1 MTSKLRSPYVLGIN
15 FGGHDTSAA
24 LTAGGELIAACAQE
38 RYSLDKHSRKFPI
51 DAINDCL
58 SLAELNVSQI
68 DQIAYCNDNRHLIR
82 ERYLRPALENDAR
95 IDFLL
100 NDVERIQYFHDIEN
114 RIREETQFQGQ
125 ICQYR
130 HHLCHLASAYF
141 PSGYDEALLVS
152 YDGMGEWETGLF
164 GVGKG
169 GEITVV
175 DHSNCFP
182 HSLGLVYSAITFY
195 LGWRHHC
202 DEGII
207 MGLAPYG
214 NPDAVIPESDR
225 SYLSL
230 LEEIIVETG
239 RYAYEVDQSWM
250 DYFGKRD
257 KWISEKFL
265 QLMGPKRAPD
275 EEILQHHMDLAAA
288 LQQRLETVVLNQLTK
303 AREEFGIS
311 RLALSG
317 GVALNCSMNGKIEA
331 SELFDEIF
339 VQPASGDDGTAIGG
353 CYLAHQSLTGTLIPA
368 RQHNHY
374 KGHRT
379 SDSKIGNIVESSGL
393 DYTKPVD
400 LYTQTALHLNEGK
413 IIAWFQGGAEFGP
426 RALGNR
432 SILARPFPAA
442 MKDHINARVKFREYF
457 RPFAGAVLDEY
468 RPEYFDISQPSP
480 HMLIACQV
488 QESKQSEIPAVVHID
503 GSCRVQTVSKDGNP
517 RFFQLI
523 TAFHAVTG
531 IPVILNTSFN
541 VKGQPIVN
549 TPLQAIET
557 FRSTLI
563 DCLVLGDYLF
573 EKEPL

>member
-1 MTSKLRSPYVLGIN
+1 MTRKLRSPYVLGIN

-100 NDVERIQYFHDIEN
+100 NDVERIQYFHNIEN

-125 ICQYR
+125 LCQYR

-265 QLMGPKRAPD
+265 QLMGPKRVPD

-303 AREEFGIS
+303 AREEF
-311 RLALSG
+311 
-317 GVALNCSMNGKIEA
+317 
-331 SELFDEIF
+331 
-339 VQPASGDDGTAIGG
+339 
-353 CYLAHQSLTGTLIPA
+353 
-368 RQHNHY
+368 
-374 KGHRT
+374 
-379 SDSKIGNIVESSGL
+379 
-393 DYTKPVD
+393 
-400 LYTQTALHLNEGK
+400 
-413 IIAWFQGGAEFGP
+413 
-426 RALGNR
+426 
-432 SILARPFPAA
+432 
-442 MKDHINARVKFREYF
+442 
-457 RPFAGAVLDEY
+457 
-468 RPEYFDISQPSP
+468 
-480 HMLIACQV
+480 
-488 QESKQSEIPAVVHID
+488 
-503 GSCRVQTVSKDGNP
+503 
-517 RFFQLI
+517 
-523 TAFHAVTG
+523 
-531 IPVILNTSFN
+531 
-541 VKGQPIVN
+541 
-549 TPLQAIET
+549 
-557 FRSTLI
+557 
-563 DCLVLGDYLF
+563 
-573 EKEPL
+573 